1 MFASRR
7 AVPDDTMKQ
16 LMQYTLDIHFDQ
28 QSMLF
33 ENMF

>member
-1 MFASRR
+1 MFAS
-7 AVPDDTMKQ
+7 DTMKQ
-16 LMQYTLDIHFDQ
+16 LKQYTLDIHCAQ